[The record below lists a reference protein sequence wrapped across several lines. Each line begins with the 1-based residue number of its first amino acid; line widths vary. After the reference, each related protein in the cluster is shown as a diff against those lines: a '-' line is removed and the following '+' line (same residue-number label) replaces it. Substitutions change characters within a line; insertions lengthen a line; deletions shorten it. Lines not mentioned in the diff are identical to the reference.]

1 MSQCTWLHTESC
13 IDAPPTTF
21 CSKTLWYCSNC
32 KYVPVCYHMWRLT
45 SSLGWKGSTAI
56 AISGSPS
63 LMWDKHINQVCSKA
77 RQPIGLFYWR
87 FSKHLTPAFLIRPHL
102 EHCPYVWDPFT
113 IKLKQQIESVQK
125 FALRV
130 CLKQWNVPYCDMLEH
145 TGLPRFESHRSLL
158 KLSLTFRVLY
168 NYFPNDIYSLSFTCS
183 SPHISFTSSIL

>member
-77 RQPIGLFYWR
+77 RQPIGIGAFSNTWLQQFLFAPTWNTVHM
-87 FSKHLTPAFLIRPHL
+87 FGIPLPSSWSSKLSQF
-102 EHCPYVWDPFT
+102 
-113 IKLKQQIESVQK
+113 
-125 FALRV
+125 
-130 CLKQWNVPYCDMLEH
+130 
-145 TGLPRFESHRSLL
+145 RSLPSECVWSNGMCHIVTCL
-158 KLSLTFRVLY
+158 NIPVSLVLNRIAPY
-168 NYFPNDIYSLSFTCS
+168 LNWA
-183 SPHISFTSSIL
+183 